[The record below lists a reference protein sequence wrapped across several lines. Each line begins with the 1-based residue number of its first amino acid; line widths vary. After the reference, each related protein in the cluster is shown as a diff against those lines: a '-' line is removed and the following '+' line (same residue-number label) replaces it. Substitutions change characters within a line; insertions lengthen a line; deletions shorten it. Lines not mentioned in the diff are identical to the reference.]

1 VADWLVWLVA
11 AGVLAAAEVATLT
24 LVLGMLAGACLVAA
38 ATAAVGFGVPMQ
50 VLVFAAVAIALLLL
64 VRPVARRHR
73 TVPHEVRT
81 GTAALVGRRAVA
93 LTDVDRSG
101 GQVRLSGE
109 VWTARS
115 YDESLVIP
123 AGAAV
128 DVASIDGAT
137 AVVLPVELP

>member
-1 VADWLVWLVA
+1 
-11 AGVLAAAEVATLT
+11 
-24 LVLGMLAGACLVAA
+24 
-38 ATAAVGFGVPMQ
+38 
-50 VLVFAAVAIALLLL
+50 
-64 VRPVARRHR
+64 
-73 TVPHEVRT
+73 
-81 GTAALVGRRAVA
+81 
-93 LTDVDRSG
+93 
-101 GQVRLSGE
+101 VRLSGE